1 MGAASLLSLEKNK
14 QIAADA
20 EIVRGLVSLLRN
32 SEKRVLVAAANAVL
46 DLSTTSFGRQ
56 KLLESSA
63 LETLL
68 FIDHQLWFLHPLGN
82 MEMKPLSV

>member
-1 MGAASLLSLEKNK
+1 MGAASLLSLETNEK
-14 QIAADA
+14 IAADA

-46 DLSTTSFGRQ
+46 DLSTTSVGRQ

-63 LETLL
+63 LEALL
-68 FIDHQLWFLHPLGN
+68 
-82 MEMKPLSV
+82 

>member
-1 MGAASLLSLEKNK
+1 MGSASLLSLETNK

-46 DLSTTSFGRQ
+46 DLSTTSVGRQ

-63 LETLL
+63 LEALL
-68 FIDHQLWFLHPLGN
+68 
-82 MEMKPLSV
+82 

>member
-1 MGAASLLSLEKNK
+1 MGAASLLSLETNE

-46 DLSTTSFGRQ
+46 DLSTTSVGRQ

-63 LETLL
+63 LEALL
-68 FIDHQLWFLHPLGN
+68 
-82 MEMKPLSV
+82 

>member
-1 MGAASLLSLEKNK
+1 MGAASLLSLETNE

-20 EIVRGLVSLLRN
+20 EVVRGLVSLLRN

-46 DLSTTSFGRQ
+46 DLSTTSVGRQ

-63 LETLL
+63 LEALL
-68 FIDHQLWFLHPLGN
+68 
-82 MEMKPLSV
+82 